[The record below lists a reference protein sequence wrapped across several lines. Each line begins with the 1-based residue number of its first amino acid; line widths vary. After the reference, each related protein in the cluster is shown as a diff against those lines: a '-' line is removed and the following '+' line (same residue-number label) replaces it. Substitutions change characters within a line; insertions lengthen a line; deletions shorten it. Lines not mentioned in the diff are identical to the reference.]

1 MKLFKKA
8 FSVFTAATLSVSAS
22 SAFLVNLS
30 SVSAADLTAIETVEA
45 MGLGINLGNTFDC
58 FNCGADNFESGWG
71 NPATTE
77 DMIKAMKKAGFDS
90 VRIPVTWYEK
100 MDSNGTINPAYLARV
115 KEVVKYCTDNGM
127 YAIVNIHHDGTSG
140 NWLTQGINAKDKF
153 ISTWK
158 QIGEYF
164 ADCDDKV
171 VFESLNE
178 VEKENSEIMQLN
190 QIFVDTIRGLGGNN
204 ADRLLLVPAS
214 NNNTSKAIDNSFSAP
229 NDPADKIAVSVHY
242 YEPTTFCVAE
252 AGATWGYESEW
263 GTDLEKAVVGAD
275 FKKLEDKFLSQGIPV
290 IIGEYGVLT
299 EDKNGKDKKSI
310 NEFLGTVA
318 GTAYSKNGMC
328 PILWDGSSHCDMQ
341 FFDRDTLTWFSQD
354 VGQVFADV
362 KSGKITG
369 GGSSSEINEVTFKV
383 SDVLDESGNLQI
395 DLSAY
400 GKLGL
405 IIDSVTFN
413 CNLAGSESGGGAVGF
428 EIEGGSWAC
437 ENFTL
442 NPGDNKVTVK
452 IPEKASAKD
461 DNGNIT
467 ATGAVLTKYLQVQKW
482 WPDATATYS
491 GDVTV
496 KFKEATPAVTTT
508 TTKATTTTAKQTT
521 TTTKAVTTTNPK
533 VTTTTQD
540 VPKPDGFGFDIGK
553 RFVKAGEKNA
563 LAVAPTVFNSVEITG
578 LYGNIDPSPAAQ
590 ALFDASTFNES
601 IKNADYEEIL
611 FWMLD
616 DSSFS
621 FMFGKKD
628 EEPTV
633 FTENGEAAMEYYYDM
648 ADEATVKA
656 IAQEYGLEL
665 KSDAEHGSYYEFP
678 LGWSDEILMTG
689 IPYPQS
695 YSIDDG
701 SGMPLEFEASTID
714 GSICVVV
721 SAATTTTTKA
731 NTTTTKANTTT
742 TKANTTTTKPSTTT
756 TTTTTKEAPKPD
768 SFGFDIGKRF
778 VKAGEKNALAVAP
791 TVFNSVEVSG
801 IYGNI
806 DPSPAAQ
813 ALFDAST
820 FNESIKN
827 ADYEEILFWMID
839 DSSFSFMFGKKDE
852 EPTVFTENG
861 EAAMEYYYDI
871 ADEATVKAIAQ
882 EYGLELKSDEEHG
895 SYYEFP
901 LGWSDEI
908 LLEGIP
914 YPQSYSIDDGS
925 GLPLDF
931 EAATID
937 GSICVVIS
945 AETTTTSTTA
955 TTTTTTTTTTEPIVD
970 VLLGDVNVDGKI
982 GLRDLVLLNRALGKS
997 VKLNKQ
1003 QTLNADCCQ
1012 GMEVTLVVKP
1022 PVINTDD
1029 SVALCAYLAGLA
1041 KTLPVYIDPVP
1052 QS

>member
-127 YAIVNIHHDGTSG
+127 YAIVDIHHDGTSG

-153 ISTWK
+153 VSTWK

-190 QIFVDTIRGLGGNN
+190 QLFVDTIRGLGGNN

-214 NNNTSKAIDNSFSAP
+214 NNNTSKAIESSFSAP

-263 GTDLEKAVVGAD
+263 GTDLEKAVVSAD

-299 EDKNGKDKKSI
+299 EDKNGKDKESI
-310 NEFLGTVA
+310 NEFIGTVA

-369 GGSSSEINEVTFKV
+369 GGSSSEMNEVTFKA
-383 SDVLDESGNLQI
+383 SDVIDKDGNLYI

-405 IIDSVTFN
+405 ILDSVTFN

-452 IPEKASAKD
+452 IPETASTKD

-467 ATGAVLTKYLQVQKW
+467 ATGAVVTKYLQVQKW
-482 WPDATATYS
+482 WPDAAATYS
-491 GDVTV
+491 GDVVV
-496 KFKEATPAVTTT
+496 KFKEATPVVTTT

-521 TTTKAVTTTNPK
+521 TTTKAMTTTTPK
-533 VTTTTQD
+533 VTTTTQE
-540 VPKPDGFGFDIGK
+540 VPKPDSYGWNIGK
-553 RFVKAGEKNA
+553 RFVEAGQKNALAAAPTVFNSVEVIGNSGLIKPSAAAQALLDASTYKKYERNFDYEAILTWGMNPGTLGWSFGKQDSESAVYTENGNTVVEFYYDIADEATVKAIAEEYGLELKTDAEHGSYYEFPLGWDTEIREHEDYAQNYVIEDETGTPVTLEAATIDGSICVVVSATTTTTKATTTTTKATTTTTKATTTTTKATTTTATTTTKENPKPQGYGWDIGNNFVKAGEKNA
-563 LAVAPTVFNSVEITG
+563 LAVAPKVFNSIEVTG
-578 LYGNIDPSPAAQ
+578 NSGLIKPSAAAQ
-590 ALFDASTFNES
+590 ALLDASTYKKYERNF
-601 IKNADYEEIL
+601 DYEAIL
-611 FWMLD
+611 TWAIEPGVL
-616 DSSFS
+616 SWS
-621 FMFGKKD
+621 FGKQD
-628 EEPTV
+628 SESPV
-633 FTENGEAAMEYYYDM
+633 YTENGN
-648 ADEATVKA
+648 TVV
-656 IAQEYGLEL
+656 
-665 KSDAEHGSYYEFP
+665 EF
-678 LGWSDEILMTG
+678 
-689 IPYPQS
+689 
-695 YSIDDG
+695 
-701 SGMPLEFEASTID
+701 
-714 GSICVVV
+714 
-721 SAATTTTTKA
+721 
-731 NTTTTKANTTT
+731 
-742 TKANTTTTKPSTTT
+742 
-756 TTTTTKEAPKPD
+756 
-768 SFGFDIGKRF
+768 
-778 VKAGEKNALAVAP
+778 
-791 TVFNSVEVSG
+791 
-801 IYGNI
+801 
-806 DPSPAAQ
+806 
-813 ALFDAST
+813 
-820 FNESIKN
+820 
-827 ADYEEILFWMID
+827 
-839 DSSFSFMFGKKDE
+839 
-852 EPTVFTENG
+852 
-861 EAAMEYYYDI
+861 YYDI

-882 EYGLELKSDEEHG
+882 EYGLELKTDAEHG

-901 LGWSDEI
+901 LGWATDIREHEDYAQNYVIEDETGTPVT
-908 LLEGIP
+908 L
-914 YPQSYSIDDGS
+914 
-925 GLPLDF
+925 
-931 EAATID
+931 EAATVD
-937 GSICVVIS
+937 GNICVVVS

-955 TTTTTTTTTTEPIVD
+955 TTTTTTTTTTTEPIRD

-997 VKLNKQ
+997 VKLNAQ
-1003 QTLNADCCQ
+1003 QTANADCCQ
-1012 GMEVTLVVKP
+1012 DVEVTLVVKP

-1041 KTLPVYIDPVP
+1041 KTLPVYMNEVP
-1052 QS
+1052 LS